1 LNTRVFDKTLEYV
14 QQFNLYKGKTAV
26 ADVREYV
33 ACSIASITQHAPH
46 SSPNRAHTLTHS
58 HTSYYLCALSINYRS
73 ILQKK
78 GLDQYEIVAFA
89 NLCPEKVEEAKA
101 LIPSLSRKFENDDE
115 IQDIIVHLQS
125 IRQLLAYS

>member
-1 LNTRVFDKTLEYV
+1 LLMYESM
-14 QQFNLYKGKTAV
+14 LP
-26 ADVREYV
+26 
-33 ACSIASITQHAPH
+33 APSH
-46 SSPNRAHTLTHS
+46 PSPNMRRTHPPIALTHS
-58 HTSYYLCALSINYRS
+58 HTHTSYYLCALSINYRS